1 MIFIGSR
8 EVPVK
13 DQAEPSHGLIDMS
26 DERLKV
32 SVREEARRWIQSH
45 WNPTLELSAWRRQL
59 HAAGWAC
66 PTWPPEWSGRGL
78 PAWADDLVKDELT
91 AAGAVGTP
99 LGSGMLLAAPT
110 ILAHGSTAMKHRLLP
125 RIVTGADT
133 WCQLFSEPGSGSDL
147 AGLTT
152 TAVQDGE
159 VFVVNGQKVW
169 STSAHHADLGMLL
182 ARTDWDAPKHKGI
195 SWMVLPMQQQG
206 VEARPLRQMN
216 GYASFNEV
224 FLSDAVV
231 PVANVVGQLGEGW
244 GIALTTLAHE
254 RGFGSVRRNAFKS
267 EGRAIE
273 EAKAEAEEYFATY
286 SWYPQRA
293 GRVDLI
299 AEHARVNGRNGDPVS
314 RQAIAGVAALHR
326 AHQWTAD
333 RARLNR
339 ELGRPPGAEGSIG
352 KLGLSEV
359 ARAAAGTHTLIAGP
373 AGMLVGP
380 DAPFDGMIAEVLES
394 VPAQSIA
401 GGTDEIQRNITAERV
416 LGLPKE
422 SRVGSTV
429 SFRDETKAR

>member
-1 MIFIGSR
+1 MTD
-8 EVPVK
+8 EV
-13 DQAEPSHGLIDMS
+13 
-26 DERLKV
+26 LKAR
-32 SVREEARRWIQSH
+32 VREEVQRWIEAH
-45 WNPTLELSAWRRQL
+45 WDPALELSAWRHDL

-66 PTWPPEWSGRGL
+66 PTWPTEWSGRGL
-78 PAWADDLVKDELT
+78 PAWADDLVKEVLEAT
-91 AAGAVGTP
+91 GAVGTP
-99 LGSGMLLAAPT
+99 LGSGMFLAAPT
-110 ILAHGSTAMKHRLLP
+110 ILAHGSSALKRRLLP
-125 RIVTGADT
+125 RIVTGADS

-152 TAVQDGE
+152 TAVRDGE

-195 SWMVLPMQQQG
+195 SWMVLPMHQPG

-231 PVANVVGQLGEGW
+231 PVDNVVGRLGEGW
-244 GIALTTLAHE
+244 PIALTTLAHE
-254 RGFGSVRRNAFKS
+254 RGFGSVRRKTFES

-273 EAKAEAEEYFATY
+273 EAEAEAEAYFATY

-299 AEHARVNGRNGDPVS
+299 AQHARATGRNGDPVS
-314 RQAIAGVAALHR
+314 RQAIARLTALQR
-326 AHQWTAD
+326 AHQWTAE
-333 RARLNR
+333 RARLSR
-339 ELGRPPGAEGSIG
+339 ALGRPPGAEGSIG

-359 ARAAAGTHTLIAGP
+359 ARAAVRTHTLLVGP
-373 AGMLVGP
+373 SGMLVGP
-380 DAPFDGMIAEVLES
+380 DAPFDGLIAEVLES

-401 GGTDEIQRNITAERV
+401 GGTDEIQRNIVAERV

-422 SRVGSTV
+422 PGIGSMV
-429 SFRDETKAR
+429 SFRDEIKGGRQRTTL

>member
-1 MIFIGSR
+1 MN
-8 EVPVK
+8 
-13 DQAEPSHGLIDMS
+13 DEPS
-26 DERLKV
+26 KA
-32 SVREEARRWIQSH
+32 SVREDARRWLRSH
-45 WNPTLELSAWRRQL
+45 WNPALELSVWRRQL

-66 PTWPPEWSGRGL
+66 PTWPRELSGRGL
-78 PAWADDLVKDELT
+78 PAWADDVVKEELV

-110 ILAHGSTAMKHRLLP
+110 LLAHGSTALKQRLLP
-125 RIVTGADT
+125 RIVTGEDT

-152 TAVQDGE
+152 TAVRDGA

-182 ARTDWDAPKHKGI
+182 ARTNWDAPKHKGI
-195 SWMVLPMQQQG
+195 SWMVLPMHQPG
-206 VEARPLRQMN
+206 VDARPLRQMN
-216 GYASFNEV
+216 GHASFNEV

-231 PVANVVGQLGEGW
+231 PVDNVVGRPGEGW

-254 RGFGSVRRNAFKS
+254 RGFGSVRRSAFES

-273 EAKAEAEEYFATY
+273 EAKTEADEYFATY

-299 AEHARVNGRNGDPVS
+299 AEHARVTARNSQPVS
-314 RQAIAGVAALHR
+314 RQAIAGVTALHR
-326 AHQWTAD
+326 AHQWTAE

-339 ELGRPPGAEGSIG
+339 ALGRPPGAEGSIG

-359 ARAAAGTHTLIAGP
+359 ARAAAGAHTEIAGP

-422 SRVGSTV
+422 PRVATTV
-429 SFRDETKAR
+429 SFRDETRAR